1 MQGPHDFYM
10 QTKLK
15 AVLVQA
21 EIAANEQIAALEP
34 AKPSL
39 WSRIKAVFSL
49 AAFRPVTRR
58 A

>member
-15 AVLVQA
+15 AIQIQA
-21 EIAANEQIAALEP
+21 EIAANEQLEASKP
-34 AKPSL
+34 AKPGL
-39 WSRIKAVFSL
+39 WTRLRAIITL